1 MAAQVIR
8 VLVADDQAVVRAGIA
23 AVLAAEPDLDVV
35 GQAAD
40 GESAVALAARLRP
53 DVVLMD
59 IRMPGLDGLAATARI
74 TAGLPYT
81 RIIVLT
87 TFGLEEYVFGALRAG
102 ASGFL
107 LKDAEPA
114 RVVDAVR
121 VIARGDAL
129 LDPVITRRLLERFA
143 AASAP
148 VARPERLTP
157 RESQVLERVARGLS
171 NAEIS
176 EALGISTPTVKD
188 HVSAILAK
196 LGVRDRLHA
205 TIYAYES
212 GLVRPGTG

>member
-1 MAAQVIR
+1 MIR
-8 VLVADDQAVVRAGIA
+8 VIVADDQAVVRAGIA
-23 AVLAAEPDLDVV
+23 AVLAAEPDLEVV
-35 GQAAD
+35 AQAAD
-40 GESAVALAARLRP
+40 GESAVALVAELRP

-74 TAGLPYT
+74 TAGMPYT
-81 RIIVLT
+81 RIVVLT
-87 TFGLEEYVFGALRAG
+87 TFGLEEYVFAALRAG

-107 LKDAEPA
+107 LKDSEPA

-143 AASAP
+143 STAAP
-148 VARPERLTP
+148 GPPARYDGLTP
-157 RESQVLERVARGLS
+157 REIEVFGHLARGLS
-171 NAEIS
+171 NAEIAA
-176 EALGISTPTVKD
+176 ALGISPATVKD
-188 HVSAILAK
+188 HVAVILAK

-212 GLVRPGTG
+212 GLIRPRIG

>member
-1 MAAQVIR
+1 M
-8 VLVADDQAVVRAGIA
+8 VADDQAVVRAGIS
-23 AVLAAEPDLDVV
+23 AVLAAEPDLEVV

-40 GESAVALAARLRP
+40 GHSAVAMVASLRP

-59 IRMPGLDGLAATARI
+59 VRMPVLDGLAATASI
-74 TAGLPYT
+74 TARASGT
-81 RIIVLT
+81 RVIVLT
-87 TFGLEEYVFGALRAG
+87 TFGLDEYVFGALRAG

-129 LDPVITRRLLERFA
+129 LDPAITQRLLGRLA
-143 AASAP
+143 AASTPAP
-148 VARPERLTP
+148 ATALDRFTP
-157 RESQVLERVARGLS
+157 RESQVLRHLARGLS
-171 NAEIS
+171 NAEIGR
-176 EALGISTPTVKD
+176 ALRISPATVKD
-188 HVSAILAK
+188 HVSVILAK

-212 GLVRPGTG
+212 GLIRPGNH

>member
-1 MAAQVIR
+1 MIR
-8 VLVADDQAVVRAGIA
+8 VLVVDDQAVVRAGIA

-40 GESAVALAARLRP
+40 GESAVALAAGLRP

-59 IRMPGLDGLAATARI
+59 VRMPGLDGLAATARI
-74 TAGLPYT
+74 TAGTPDT
-81 RIIVLT
+81 RIVVLT

-114 RVVDAVR
+114 RVIDAVR

-129 LDPVITRRLLERFA
+129 LDPVITRRLLERFTA
-143 AASAP
+143 AADPGPP
-148 VARPERLTP
+148 VRADGLTSRER
-157 RESQVLERVARGLS
+157 EVLGHVARGLS
-171 NAEIS
+171 NAEIAAVL
-176 EALGISTPTVKD
+176 ALSPATVKD
-188 HVSAILAK
+188 HVAAILAK

-205 TIYAYES
+205 TIHAYEC
-212 GLVRPGTG
+212 GLIRPGAG